1 MRAFAITKATP
12 LESCPSAFLS
22 CHGPREGELV
32 GFNVLLATALGDEAL
47 RERRTF
53 SVSQHPANHVAG
65 EDVEDDVEVVV
76 GPLDGATKLRNIPR
90 PNLVGRFGQQLRLR
104 VVRMAPLVPALS
116 DLAVLLQNPIH
127 RANRAEV
134 GSLVQKRGPHLGG
147 RLVDE
152 PLTVQGPEDFL
163 ALSLVEGSVRPRTP
177 LRFGR
182 HLAPAIQRGTSHTQ
196 SLAAPIP
203 VILWSTTMRVEPGVG
218 PADDR
223 PLADEST
230 STVDLYSTAP
240 PSKLDPSMVIRKF
253 AFELGF
259 DVGET
264 DETLG
269 GGVRGSAVISNV
281 LPLES

>member
-1 MRAFAITKATP
+1 MGLGNSEVSQEQSHGLASHRAATV
-12 LESCPSAFLS
+12 
-22 CHGPREGELV
+22 RVKGELV

-196 SLAAPIP
+196 SLAGFRRLPN
-203 VILWSTTMRVEPGVG
+203 LLRQ
-218 PADDR
+218 
-223 PLADEST
+223 L
-230 STVDLYSTAP
+230 
-240 PSKLDPSMVIRKF
+240 
-253 AFELGF
+253 LGRHHQSF
-259 DVGET
+259 
-264 DETLG
+264 
-269 GGVRGSAVISNV
+269 S
-281 LPLES
+281 